1 MAAEAGDREEAAHAV
16 SKRAE
21 RVNRPLKKAEFEIRF
36 ATRNAEQGW
45 IDLLAT
51 TRNAVVEAREFLTR
65 TPMALTERNHP
76 MRADLE
82 FIQRGGDKYPRWQHE
97 LPGGARIWFYV
108 DEGVVWL
115 VDVHTRH
122 PNQTK

>member
-1 MAAEAGDREEAAHAV
+1 MAGEAGDREEAAQAV

-21 RVNRPLKKAEFEIRF
+21 RVTRPLKKAEFEIRF
-36 ATRNAEQGW
+36 ATRNAEKGW

-51 TRNAVVEAREFLTR
+51 TRNAVVEAWEYLTR
-65 TPMALTERNHP
+65 TPLAQTERNHP

-82 FIQRGGDKYPRWQHE
+82 FIERGGVQHLRWQHE